1 MTPAE
6 YKELIKKDTIKIG
19 QDVEMTKE
27 WRAEETQEL
36 IDELVDDGNDLEVL
50 EDFIKDH
57 GESNFNDYI
66 EEYLQ
71 AIDEHG
77 KSNFVDYIEE
87 YLQLVDQY
95 GEEVVESFL
104 EIFNIEDIGGLSD
117 SYQGQYD
124 SGAEFAQSI
133 VNDCYTMDMPSWV
146 EVDWKA
152 TWDNLDY
159 DYTEGSGGHIFSQNF

>member
-36 IDELVDDGNDLEVL
+36 IDELVDDGNELEVL

-57 GESNFNDYI
+57 GETYFLTYI
-66 EEYLQ
+66 EDYLQ
-71 AIDEHG
+71 AIDEY
-77 KSNFVDYIEE
+77 DE
-87 YLQLVDQY
+87 D
-95 GEEVVESFL
+95 VVSAFL
-104 EIFNIEDIGGLSD
+104 DIFDIDSIGSLSD
-117 SYQGQYD
+117 AYQGKYTD
-124 SGAEFAQSI
+124 GAEFAESL
-133 VNDCYTMDMPSWV
+133 VNDCYSMEMPSWV

-152 TWDNLDY
+152 TWDNALSY
-159 DYTEGSGGHIFSQNF
+159 DYSESDGHIFNNNF

>member
-19 QDVEMTKE
+19 QDVEVSDYSK
-27 WRAEETQEL
+27 ETQEL

-50 EDFIKDH
+50 EDFIKEYS
-57 GESNFNDYI
+57 ESQFIDYI

-71 AIDEHG
+71 AID
-77 KSNFVDYIEE
+77 
-87 YLQLVDQY
+87 QY
-95 GEEVVESFL
+95 DEEVVESFL
-104 EIFNIEDIGGLSD
+104 EIFDIESIGSLSD

-124 SGAEFAQSI
+124 SGADFAQ
-133 VNDCYTMDMPSWV
+133 NLAEDCCEVPRGMSSWI
-146 EVDWKA
+146 EIDWKA
-152 TWDNLDY
+152 SWDNLDY